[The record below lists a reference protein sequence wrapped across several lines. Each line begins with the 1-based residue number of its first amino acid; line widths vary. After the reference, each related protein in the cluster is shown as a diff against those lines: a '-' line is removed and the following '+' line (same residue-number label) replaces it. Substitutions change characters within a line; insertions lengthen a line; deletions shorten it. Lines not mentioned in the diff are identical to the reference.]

1 MYNLIRRSL
10 FAIGLSFFFTSLSA
24 TELLDGFFDFEY
36 DEDLG
41 KITLQLPESKLGF
54 EFLYVNSLAAG
65 VGSNDIGLD
74 RGQLGGTQI
83 VKFIRAGNKI
93 LLVQPNQDYRAISD
107 NELEKRAVKE
117 AFAESVLWGFP
128 IIVKADKTSNAG
140 VEIDLTPFL
149 LRDAHDV
156 VGRLK
161 RTKQGSYKL
170 DKTRSAIWEP
180 RTKNFPQNSEF
191 ESILTFTG
199 DAQGQYIRSVA
210 PNAKAVT
217 VRQHHS
223 FIELPDDNYTPRAFH
238 PYSAYGTVSFY
249 DYATPIEQPIE
260 KRFIRRHRLQ
270 KKNPGSPQS
279 EAVEPIIYYV
289 DSGCPEPIK
298 SALIEG
304 ASWWN
309 QAYEAA
315 GFVNAFQV
323 KEMPADA
330 DPMDV
335 RYNMIQWVH
344 RSTRGWSY
352 GASVA
357 DPRTGE
363 IIKGHVSLG
372 SLRVRQDFMI
382 AQGILSPY
390 SGAPNA
396 DESMKQLALA
406 RLRQLSA
413 HEVGHTIGLAHNF
426 ASSVND
432 RASVMDYPH
441 PVIKLDASGKI
452 DLSDVYDDKIGEW
465 DKVTIRYGYTQFGS
479 VEDEAE
485 GLKSII
491 HEAQTKGLKFISDR
505 DARPAGGAHP
515 YAHLWDNGPSAAVEL
530 DRMME
535 LRAVSMKSFG
545 ENSIKAGTPYSEL
558 EKVLVP
564 LYLMPRYQIEAASKL
579 IGGVEYDYNVKGDML
594 TNEVRPVDASA
605 QEAALSS
612 LLKVI
617 SPANLAI
624 PEHILK
630 LIPPPAF
637 GYARDRESFENNTGL
652 VFDALGPAESLTNHT
667 ISFLLHHER
676 LARVQRNNVAF
687 GSPISLKK
695 YLNDVLLGVNNANAS
710 GDYQSALKK
719 QNLQIAFIHMLRL
732 ISDSRVDKS
741 VTSMVHEVLG
751 TFSEKV
757 SDPYLKSLYAS
768 AMDDPS
774 EFVLPAMNDMPPGSP
789 IGCGH
794 FH

>member
-1 MYNLIRRSL
+1 MLYLLRTVATFLFSCLIFNLS
-10 FAIGLSFFFTSLSA
+10 GSD
-24 TELLDGFFDFEY
+24 LLDGFFNYKY
-36 DEDLG
+36 DKDAG
-41 KITLQLPESKLGF
+41 KIMLQLPDSKLDF
-54 EFLYVNSLAAG
+54 EFLYVNSLSAG

-83 VKFIRAGNKI
+83 VKFIRTGDKV
-93 LLVQPNQDYRAISD
+93 LLVQPNQEFRAISD
-107 NELEKRAVKE
+107 NPLEQRAVKE

-128 IIVKADKTSNAG
+128 IKEQAEGSTSL
-140 VEIDLTPFL
+140 EIDITPFL
-149 LRDAHDV
+149 LRDAHNV

-170 DKTRSAIWEP
+170 DKTRCAIWEP
-180 RTKNFPQNSEF
+180 RTKNFPKNSEF

-199 DAQGQYIRSVA
+199 NPEGAYIRSVA
-210 PNAKAVT
+210 PNANAVT

-249 DYATPIEQPIE
+249 DYATPIEESIE

-270 KKNPGSPQS
+270 KKNPTAAKS
-279 EAVEPIIYYV
+279 EAVEPIVYYV

-335 RYNMIQWVH
+335 RYNVIQWVH

-390 SGAPNA
+390 DGTPNA

-441 PVIKLDASGKI
+441 PVIKLDASGNV
-452 DLSDVYDDKIGEW
+452 DLSEVYDDKIGEW
-465 DKVTIRYGYTQFGS
+465 DKVTIRYGYTQFNTQEE
-479 VEDEAE
+479 EDA

-491 HEAQTKGLKFISDR
+491 EAAQTKGLKFISDR

-515 YAHLWDNGPSAAVEL
+515 YAHLWDNGASATAEL

-535 LRAVSMKSFG
+535 LRAESMQRFG
-545 ENSIKAGTPYSEL
+545 EHSIREGMPYSEL

-564 LYLMPRYQIEAASKL
+564 LYLMPRYQIEAAAKL

-594 TNEVRPVDASA
+594 YNEVKPVNASV
-605 QEAALSS
+605 QKEALVS
-612 LLKVI
+612 LLNVI
-617 SPANLAI
+617 SPSSLEI
-624 PEHILK
+624 PSHILE

-637 GYARDRESFENNTGL
+637 GYSRDRESFESNTGL

-667 ISFLLHHER
+667 IRFLLDHVR
-676 LARVQRNNVAF
+676 LARIYRNNVAF
-687 GSPISLKK
+687 GSALSLDR
-695 YLNDVLLGVNNANAS
+695 YLTEVMEGIYNAKATGS
-710 GDYQSALKK
+710 YQSAIMD
-719 QNLQIAFIHMLRL
+719 QNKLIAFSHMLKL
-732 ISDSRVDKS
+732 ISDENVDNNVAS
-741 VTSMVHEVLG
+741 VAHGVLDKITS
-751 TFSEKV
+751 TS
-757 SDPYLKSLYAS
+757 SDSYLKHLYKS
-768 AMDDPS
+768 ALDDPS
-774 EFVLPAMNDMPPGSP
+774 AFKLPAISDMPPGSP

>member
-1 MYNLIRRSL
+1 MLYLLRTVATFLFSCLIFNLS
-10 FAIGLSFFFTSLSA
+10 GSD
-24 TELLDGFFDFEY
+24 LLDGFFIYKY
-36 DEDLG
+36 DKDAG
-41 KITLQLPESKLGF
+41 KIMLQLPDSKLDF
-54 EFLYVNSLAAG
+54 EFLYVNSLSAG

-83 VKFIRAGNKI
+83 VKFIRTGDKV
-93 LLVQPNQDYRAISD
+93 LLVQPNQEFRAISD
-107 NELEKRAVKE
+107 NPLEQRAVKE

-128 IIVKADKTSNAG
+128 IKEQAEGSTSL
-140 VEIDLTPFL
+140 EIDITPFL
-149 LRDAHDV
+149 LRDAHNV

-170 DKTRSAIWEP
+170 DKTRCAIWEP
-180 RTKNFPQNSEF
+180 RTKNFPKNSEF

-199 DAQGQYIRSVA
+199 NPEGAYIRSVA
-210 PNAKAVT
+210 PNANAVT

-249 DYATPIEQPIE
+249 DYATPIEESIE

-270 KKNPGSPQS
+270 KKNPTAAKS
-279 EAVEPIIYYV
+279 EAVEPIVYYV

-335 RYNMIQWVH
+335 RYNVIQWVH

-390 SGAPNA
+390 DGTPNA

-441 PVIKLDASGKI
+441 PVIKLDASGNV
-452 DLSDVYDDKIGEW
+452 DLNEVYDDKIGEW
-465 DKVTIRYGYTQFGS
+465 DKVTIRYGYTQFNTQEE
-479 VEDEAE
+479 EDA

-491 HEAQTKGLKFISDR
+491 EAAQTKGLKFISDR

-515 YAHLWDNGPSAAVEL
+515 YAHLWDNGASATAEL

-535 LRAVSMKSFG
+535 LRAESMQRFG
-545 ENSIKAGTPYSEL
+545 EHSIREGMPYSEL

-564 LYLMPRYQIEAASKL
+564 LYLMPRYQIEAAAKL

-594 TNEVRPVDASA
+594 NNEVKPVNASV
-605 QEAALSS
+605 QKEALVS
-612 LLKVI
+612 LLNVI
-617 SPANLAI
+617 SPSSLEI
-624 PEHILK
+624 PSHILE

-637 GYARDRESFENNTGL
+637 GYSRDRESFESNTGL

-667 ISFLLHHER
+667 IRFLLDHVR
-676 LARVQRNNVAF
+676 LARIYRNNVAF
-687 GSPISLKK
+687 GSALSLDR
-695 YLNDVLLGVNNANAS
+695 YLTEVMEGIYNAKATGS
-710 GDYQSALKK
+710 YQSAIMD
-719 QNLQIAFIHMLRL
+719 QNKLIAFSHMLKL
-732 ISDSRVDKS
+732 ISDENVDNNVAS
-741 VTSMVHEVLG
+741 VAHGVLDKITS
-751 TFSEKV
+751 TS
-757 SDPYLKSLYAS
+757 SDSYLKHLYKS
-768 AMDDPS
+768 ALDDPS
-774 EFVLPAMNDMPPGSP
+774 AFKLPAISDMPPGSP